1 MQQKERKSKKFD
13 FLNLLAGVASQQPVV
28 AKQLPPYLSRKQ
40 QITGIEK
47 RYHKE
52 ISETLDTLTVK
63 IGDKVK
69 ARYMGGIIWY
79 NGKVTDIKNIDGT
92 VSSYNIDYDDGDKET
107 DVMPENVRPQ
117 LFIDDFW
124 KGELWSDPR
133 WTGWWKGR
141 KSLPEYVV
149 YMSDYFTIKDSQVL
163 PEKGFRGL
171 FAKKEIPK
179 GVFMGPYPAFLYE
192 DEAEH
197 SSQRSFHI
205 QWKKNPYMWDI
216 GHDMKYF
223 DDPHYLDYIN
233 SVTFETTYKELET
246 YLKKIQRLLGIR
258 LLFVPSN
265 KQNCEVKYING
276 IVFYKTTRPIQRDEE
291 LIINYGEAYL
301 VHLVDTLLYSV
312 WKETLDTTTEGQIAF
327 HRLSICWA
335 LSQIEVKSKMR
346 KYKDIIHQ
354 DLDALETLYEDDDE
368 IIQKIKSFRSNRK
381 LLLEKLKKE
390 AYSDW
395 KRPTIKRQRQK
406 ELTFYYE
413 KDTVSKRRKDQSLE
427 LLRRKLTPLIDVRLP
442 KYKTLADYNT
452 TEIELAKIGLRLE
465 NKRDQEDG
473 NFYHIFTRI

>member
-1 MQQKERKSKKFD
+1 
-13 FLNLLAGVASQQPVV
+13 
-28 AKQLPPYLSRKQ
+28 
-40 QITGIEK
+40 
-47 RYHKE
+47 
-52 ISETLDTLTVK
+52 
-63 IGDKVK
+63 
-69 ARYMGGIIWY
+69 
-79 NGKVTDIKNIDGT
+79 
-92 VSSYNIDYDDGDKET
+92 
-107 DVMPENVRPQ
+107 
-117 LFIDDFW
+117 
-124 KGELWSDPR
+124 
-133 WTGWWKGR
+133 
-141 KSLPEYVV
+141 
-149 YMSDYFTIKDSQVL
+149 MSDYFTIKDSQVL

-265 KQNCEVKYING
+265 KQNCEVNYING

-312 WKETLDTTTEGQIAF
+312 WKESLDTTIEGHIAF

-381 LLLEKLKKE
+381 LLREKLKKE

-442 KYKTLADYNT
+442 KYKTLAAYNT
-452 TEIELAKIGLRLE
+452 TETELAKIGLRLE
-465 NKRDQEDG
+465 NKRDQDDG
-473 NFYHIFTRI
+473 NLYHIFTRI

>member
-1 MQQKERKSKKFD
+1 
-13 FLNLLAGVASQQPVV
+13 
-28 AKQLPPYLSRKQ
+28 
-40 QITGIEK
+40 
-47 RYHKE
+47 
-52 ISETLDTLTVK
+52 
-63 IGDKVK
+63 
-69 ARYMGGIIWY
+69 
-79 NGKVTDIKNIDGT
+79 VTDIKNIDGT

-107 DVMPENVRPQ
+107 NVMPENVRPQ

-124 KGELWSDPR
+124 RGELWKDPR

-163 PEKGFRGL
+163 PKKGFRGL

-335 LSQIEVKSKMR
+335 ISQIEVKSKMR

-368 IIQKIKSFRSNRK
+368 IIQKIKSFRPNRK

-395 KRPTIKRQRQK
+395 KRPTIKRQRQEK
-406 ELTFYYE
+406 SPFYEKDE

-442 KYKTLADYNT
+442 KYKTLAAYNT
-452 TEIELAKIGLRLE
+452 TETELAKIGLRLE